1 MKNAIVVLLIILLSS
16 VFLGSVNFS
25 SAGLQTGSLATS
37 YDEPT
42 AAYTKTGNLSV
53 NGLDYWW
60 FSANAG
66 DVLLIG
72 IEADSYYSWT
82 SALYYSNLTLI
93 QTISDYNAH
102 NHMFVATKTD
112 NYLLGLSSGDN
123 NSFNYTI
130 DSSHPMLFA
139 TPYKENGHLLNH
151 GVNFWW
157 NLNVNAGDVLLI
169 GIEADSYYSWTSA
182 LYYSNLTLIQTIS
195 GYDAHPHKF
204 VATKTDNYLLWL
216 GSGYNSFNY
225 TIDSSHPMLF
235 ATPYTKTGN
244 LSNNE
249 IEYVWFS
256 NVKKGDVLL
265 IGIEADSYYS
275 WTSALY
281 YSNLTLIKTI
291 SDYDAHSHIF
301 VATKTDN
308 YLLVLSSGDN
318 SFNYTIRHN
327 SGSERMPT
335 TLKFS
340 LEPNPAAVGKA
351 VTLQGNL
358 TSNGNPIGSAQVTI
372 KLGASTVG
380 TLVTNST
387 GWFKASGSVGS
398 AGTYN
403 ITVQYAGSEQYL
415 PSANWTILV
424 VRGPTSIYCRIDPNP
439 VNVGG
444 NFTYKGLLVNDYSQP
459 LAGATIQLYKRTLTG
474 PWTYITSVTT
484 NSRGIFTWQSTAS
497 TAGTFVFSAYYAGSE
512 TYEPNYN
519 YAALIVQ

>member
-112 NYLLGLSSGDN
+112 NYLL
-123 NSFNYTI
+123 
-130 DSSHPMLFA
+130 
-139 TPYKENGHLLNH
+139 
-151 GVNFWW
+151 
-157 NLNVNAGDVLLI
+157 
-169 GIEADSYYSWTSA
+169 
-182 LYYSNLTLIQTIS
+182 
-195 GYDAHPHKF
+195 
-204 VATKTDNYLLWL
+204 
-216 GSGYNSFNY
+216 
-225 TIDSSHPMLF
+225 
-235 ATPYTKTGN
+235 
-244 LSNNE
+244 
-249 IEYVWFS
+249 
-256 NVKKGDVLL
+256 
-265 IGIEADSYYS
+265 
-275 WTSALY
+275 
-281 YSNLTLIKTI
+281 
-291 SDYDAHSHIF
+291 
-301 VATKTDN
+301 
-308 YLLVLSSGDN
+308 VLSSGDN

-403 ITVQYAGSEQYL
+403 ITVQYAGSE
-415 PSANWTILV
+415 
-424 VRGPTSIYCRIDPNP
+424 
-439 VNVGG
+439 
-444 NFTYKGLLVNDYSQP
+444 
-459 LAGATIQLYKRTLTG
+459 
-474 PWTYITSVTT
+474 
-484 NSRGIFTWQSTAS
+484 
-497 TAGTFVFSAYYAGSE
+497 
-512 TYEPNYN
+512 
-519 YAALIVQ
+519 